1 MERQGDFS
9 VEKRSFILG
18 LGIGIIVSVIIIWS
32 VYKISGVGNNDIT
45 DSEIEK
51 RARELGMEYFSEN
64 ISEESSELSSEV
76 ITYAPAVYE
85 AETSA
90 AETYSNREELSH
102 TEDNV
107 NNDSEKKNVSD
118 NASQSKKAPEN
129 NKTENDKNKKDVF
142 KEGLAGNSEKED
154 TSNVSDTFNGEE
166 NSPIEQT
173 DESLVDVT
181 ITAGTNARKVSNIF
195 AEKGIVENAAEY
207 EKFLIN
213 NKKTKSIRTG
223 NYKIPKNISYEE
235 LTKIIIEKPK
245 R

>member
-32 VYKISGVGNNDIT
+32 VYKISGIGNDDIT
-45 DSEIEK
+45 NLEIER

-64 ISEESSELSSEV
+64 VSEESSEISSEV

-85 AETSA
+85 AETSV
-90 AETYSNREELSH
+90 AETYGNKEELPQIENS
-102 TEDNV
+102 V
-107 NNDSEKKNVSD
+107 NDDSEKKNTSNNVLPNKKVS
-118 NASQSKKAPEN
+118 EN
-129 NKTENDKNKKDVF
+129 KRTENDKNKKEVF
-142 KEGLAGNSEKED
+142 NGIDGNPEKED
-154 TSNVSDTFNGEE
+154 MSNAEGTFDGKE

-173 DESLVDVT
+173 GESLVDVT
-181 ITAGTNARKVSNIF
+181 ITAGTNARRVSNIF
-195 AEKGIVENAAEY
+195 AEKGIIENAAEY
-207 EKFLIN
+207 EKFLID

-223 NYKIPKNISYEE
+223 NYKIPKNIGYEE